1 RERELPAARG
11 PAEAVGGSE
20 AKTRA
25 GSSRSCPRSRSRSRS
40 RSRGARGAHRRGRP
54 VIDVSRAL
62 RVATDTGE
70 VRFGLREVRRAAK
83 AKSAKIVV
91 VSSNCPPDAVAA
103 LGEVRLLRFPGTN
116 VDLGAACGEPFSV
129 AGVAGLSAG
138 VSKILGARGLM
149 DEIVFEV
156 QTMKCAAPV

>member
-54 VIDVSRAL
+54 VIDVTRAL

-83 AKSAKIVV
+83 SKKAKLVV
-91 VSSNCPPDAVAA
+91 LASNCPAEATRN
-103 LGEVRLLRFPGTN
+103 LGDIRVFRFGGTN
-116 VDLGAACGEPFSV
+116 VDLGAACGVPFSV
-129 AGVAGLSAG
+129 AAVAVISPGESN
-138 VSKILGARGLM
+138 ILT
-149 DEIVFEV
+149 V
-156 QTMKCAAPV
+156 